1 MNRFFNIVRHLTVF
15 SYLTL
20 SILFTPF
27 CLASAENTP
36 DTDVIYQYIPEENA
50 VAALFDSRQHAIENN
65 KRLLVVLG
73 AQWCHDS
80 RGLAAQFSSE
90 PMQEIIQNDYE
101 VKFIDVGLLEDR
113 RAITTQFNYPTYY
126 ATPTVMVID
135 PQTNTLLNAD
145 SMDKW
150 AFADSV
156 PPEDYVDYFGAFQN
170 KATNKP
176 SALTQYDVANAK
188 RLQNAYDILGPMLG
202 QDIAGNAP
210 DGFYDLW
217 KEVRTYRISLQKSL
231 ATQAATYSED
241 DGNKREAY
249 GPFSWENE

>member
-1 MNRFFNIVRHLTVF
+1 MNRLFDVATYVTFF
-15 SYLTL
+15 SYLAL
-20 SILFTPF
+20 SVFVMPA
-27 CLASAENTP
+27 CLANAEATS
-36 DTDVIYQYIPEENA
+36 TIDVLYQYSPEENP
-50 VAALFDSRQHAIENN
+50 VEALFDTRQQAIENN

-90 PMQEIIQNDYE
+90 QMQKIIQNDYE

-135 PQTNTLLNAD
+135 PQTNALLNAD

-156 PPEDYVDYFGAFQN
+156 PSEDYVEYFGAFRN
-170 KATNKP
+170 KAPRK
-176 SALTQYDVANAK
+176 SSVLTPYDIANAK
-188 RLQNAYDILGPMLG
+188 RLQNAYNILGPMLG
-202 QDIAGNAP
+202 QDIEGNAP
-210 DGFYDLW
+210 DGFYDVW
-217 KEVRTYRISLQKSL
+217 KEVRSYRISLQKSL
-231 ATQAATYSED
+231 ANQAAMLSED
-241 DGNKREAY
+241 GSDTRETF
-249 GPFSWENE
+249 GPFSWEM

>member
-1 MNRFFNIVRHLTVF
+1 MNRLFNVATYVTFFGYLALSVF
-15 SYLTL
+15 VM
-20 SILFTPF
+20 PV
-27 CLASAENTP
+27 CLANAEATS
-36 DTDVIYQYIPEENA
+36 TIDVMYQYTPEDNA
-50 VAALFDSRQHAIENN
+50 VEALFDARQQAIENN

-90 PMQEIIQNDYE
+90 KMQEIIQNDYE

-156 PPEDYVDYFGAFQN
+156 PPEDYVDYFDAFRN
-170 KATNKP
+170 KALSK
-176 SALTQYDVANAK
+176 SSVLTPYDIANAK

-202 QDIAGNAP
+202 LDIEGNAP
-210 DGFYDLW
+210 DGFYDMW
-217 KEVRTYRISLQKSL
+217 KEVRGYRISLQKSL
-231 ATQAATYSED
+231 ANQAASHSED
-241 DGNKREAY
+241 NSVKPEIF
-249 GPFSWENE
+249 GPFSWER

>member
-1 MNRFFNIVRHLTVF
+1 MNRFFSAAKHLTYY
-15 SYLTL
+15 SYLAL
-20 SILFTPF
+20 CVLITPF
-27 CLASAENTP
+27 CFADSESTSGN
-36 DTDVIYQYIPEENA
+36 DIMYQYTPEENA
-50 VAALFDSRQHAIENN
+50 VEALFDSRQRAIESN

-80 RGLAAQFSSE
+80 RGLAAQFSSKQ
-90 PMQEIIQNDYE
+90 MQELIQSDYE

-156 PPEDYVDYFGAFQN
+156 PPEDYVDYFDAFRN
-170 KATNKP
+170 KALSK
-176 SALTQYDVANAK
+176 SSVLTPYDIANAK

-202 QDIAGNAP
+202 QDIDGNAP
-210 DGFYDLW
+210 DGFYDMW
-217 KEVRTYRISLQKSL
+217 KEVRRYRISLQKSL
-231 ATQAATYSED
+231 ANQAATQAEED
-241 DGNKREAY
+241 SNTHEAFA
-249 GPFSWENE
+249 PFSWEK

>member
-1 MNRFFNIVRHLTVF
+1 MNRFFSAAKHLTCCC
-15 SYLTL
+15 YLAL
-20 SILFTPF
+20 SVLIAPF
-27 CLASAENTP
+27 CFASTEGTSSIE
-36 DTDVIYQYIPEENA
+36 VIYQYSPEDNA
-50 VAALFDSRQHAIENN
+50 AKALFESRQRAIEQN

-90 PMQEIIQNDYE
+90 QMQKIIQNDYE

-135 PQTNTLLNAD
+135 PKTNALLNAD

-156 PPEDYVDYFGAFQN
+156 PSEDYVEYFGAFRN
-170 KATNKP
+170 KAPRK
-176 SALTQYDVANAK
+176 SSVLTPYDIANAK
-188 RLQNAYDILGPMLG
+188 RLQNAYNILGPMLG
-202 QDIAGNAP
+202 QDIEGNAP
-210 DGFYDLW
+210 DGFYDVW
-217 KEVRTYRISLQKSL
+217 KEVRSYRISLQKSL
-231 ATQAATYSED
+231 ANQAAMLSED
-241 DGNKREAY
+241 GSDTRETF
-249 GPFSWENE
+249 GPFSWEM